1 MKGTVMRSKRRRKL
15 RPKLLAVDAPTAA
28 MMLGISPAHFYTRLA
43 AGQVPPGFHLGRR
56 RLWSVQELRKWID
69 AGAPCAD
76 RWAETNPN
84 GARAARSQMK
94 RQVDHEN
101 L

>member
-1 MKGTVMRSKRRRKL
+1 MKGTVMRRERERKL
-15 RPKLLAVDAPTAA
+15 MPKLLAVDAPTAA

-56 RLWSVQELRKWID
+56 RLWSVEELRKWIS

-76 RWAETNPN
+76 RWGATNRN
-84 GARAARSQMK
+84 RVQTGRSQMEG
-94 RQVDHEN
+94 QVDHEN